1 MFTRQYGYQKTK
13 ISLEVREAVFLSPT
27 VIGGKVVFSYSI
39 QYFHLSFSNL
49 LHNNNN
55 NNNNNNNK
63 HPKEVPG
70 NYRPVSLA
78 PVRLQKVMEQVVLE
92 TVQDK

>member
-13 ISLEVREAVFLSPT
+13 ISLEVREAGFLSPT
-27 VIGGKVVFSYSI
+27 LIGGKVVFSYSI

-55 NNNNNNNK
+55 NK

-78 PVRLQKVMEQVVLE
+78 PVRLQKAMEQVVLE
-92 TVQDK
+92 TLQDK